1 MVSSNWY
8 GNLLRVVLITFVSL
22 AVACTPLNPQ
32 PDKPSQLALKQVKPS
47 IRGTIIEV
55 FQESDVPHG
64 LFVEGIKE
72 SDTSYDKATVRLSDK
87 TRVYLSQGN
96 SYRLT
101 SASQLTVGLTVE
113 AVFTGLILERYP
125 VSAEA
130 EEILVLERAP

>member
-22 AVACTPLNPQ
+22 VVACTPLNPQ

-47 IRGTIIEV
+47 IRGTITEV

-64 LFVEGIKE
+64 LFVAGIKE
-72 SDTSYDKATVRLSDK
+72 SDTSYDKATVRLSSN
-87 TRVYLSQGN
+87 TRVYEPQNTG
-96 SYRLT
+96 YRLA
-101 SASQLTVGLTVE
+101 SVSQLTVGLTVE
-113 AVFTGLILERYP
+113 VVFTGTILERYP

-130 EEILVLERAP
+130 DEILILGETR

>member
-1 MVSSNWY
+1 MVSPNWY
-8 GNLLRVVLITFVSL
+8 RNLLRVVVITFVAL
-22 AVACTPLNPQ
+22 TAACTPLNPQ
-32 PDKPSQLALKQVKPS
+32 PERPSQLALKQVKPS
-47 IRGTIIEV
+47 IRGTIIQV

-72 SDTSYDKATVRLSDK
+72 SDTSYDKATIRLSDN

-96 SYRLT
+96 NYKLA

-113 AVFTGLILERYP
+113 AIFTGLILERYP

-130 EEILVLERAP
+130 EEILILEKTP

>member
-1 MVSSNWY
+1 M
-8 GNLLRVVLITFVSL
+8 
-22 AVACTPLNPQ
+22 
-32 PDKPSQLALKQVKPS
+32 
-47 IRGTIIEV
+47 
-55 FQESDVPHG
+55 PHG

-87 TRVYLSQGN
+87 TRIYLSQGN
-96 SYRLT
+96 SYKLA

-130 EEILVLERAP
+130 EEILILEKTP